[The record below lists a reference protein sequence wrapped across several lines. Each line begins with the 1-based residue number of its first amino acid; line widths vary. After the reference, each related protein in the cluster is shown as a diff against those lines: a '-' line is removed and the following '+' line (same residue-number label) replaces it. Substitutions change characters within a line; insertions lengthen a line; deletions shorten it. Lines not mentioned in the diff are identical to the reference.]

1 MDISL
6 PAPDLKRQTLPFM
19 EALKQRKSTR
29 SYSPEALSLQDLSDL
44 LWAAQGKN
52 RDNGRLTSPT
62 AKNCQEIAMYAF
74 FPEDV
79 SLYDPQTHSLK
90 TIVPGDHRDIVA
102 DSQNFP
108 KTAPVILLMVGDMAK
123 YGAYT
128 EHAYIMVHSDGGI
141 VSENINL
148 FCAAAGLCTVSRGIM
163 DIDAIRQ
170 LLNLTPD
177 QIPILNN
184 PVGYPSKQEQ

>member
-1 MDISL
+1 MDIKL
-6 PAPDLKRQTLPFM
+6 PSPNLQRQMLPFM
-19 EALKQRKSTR
+19 ETLLKRKSTR
-29 SYSPEALSLQDLSDL
+29 SYSPEPLSLQDLSDL

-90 TIVPGDHRDIVA
+90 TIATGDHRSIVA
-102 DSQNFP
+102 DTQNFP

-148 FCAAAGLCTVSRGIM
+148 FCAAAGLCTVTRGIM
-163 DIDAIRQ
+163 DIDALGK
-170 LLNLTPD
+170 LLNLTKD

-184 PVGYPSKQEQ
+184 PVGYPAQAE

>member
-1 MDISL
+1 MDVKL
-6 PAPDLKRQTLPFM
+6 PSPNFQRQMLPFM
-19 EALKQRKSTR
+19 ETLLKRKSTR
-29 SYSPEALSLQDLSDL
+29 SYSPEPLSLQDLSDL

-90 TIVPGDHRDIVA
+90 TIATGDHRDIVA
-102 DSQNFP
+102 DTQNFP

-148 FCAAAGLCTVSRGIM
+148 FCAAAGLCTVTRGIM
-163 DIDAIRQ
+163 DIDALGK
-170 LLNLTPD
+170 LLNLTKD

-184 PVGYPSKQEQ
+184 PVGYPAKAE